1 MQTQD
6 TVSISHVYTP
16 DIFYSLV
23 ACSYNM
29 KLVRPLFDL
38 SLKWSIMG
46 FLICKSSS
54 VLSLSFANFLPS
66 SSLRW
71 SIWTISSLTFMYLK
85 NAAISSTLKPCKLPS
100 LGITSGVGS
109 TVNEC
114 KDDISKNLTLSMFI
128 YVNNLFTYIFCLKHV
143 KYTFL

>member
-1 MQTQD
+1 M
-6 TVSISHVYTP
+6 SISHVYP
-16 DIFYSLV
+16 GHFLFLGYPAV
-23 ACSYNM
+23 YNM

-38 SLKWSIMG
+38 SLKWSMMG
-46 FLICKSSS
+46 FLICKSSR

-71 SIWTISSLTFMYLK
+71 SLWTISSLILMYLK

-100 LGITSGVGS
+100 LGITRGVGS

-114 KDDISKNLTLSMFI
+114 KDKISKNLTLSVFI
-128 YVNNLFTYIFCLKHV
+128 YVNNLFTYIFCL
-143 KYTFL
+143 